1 MNLLDLFVSDAHAMA
16 PNAQQGGGGYEGI
29 IMLVI
34 MFAIFYFLLIRPQS
48 KRAKAHKQLIESL
61 ALGDD
66 VVTAG
71 GIHGKV
77 AGLQEKV
84 VMVEIAS
91 GVKIKVNRSS
101 IVGGKGQDSA
111 ETTPAQ

>member
-1 MNLLDLFVSDAHAMA
+1 MNILDFFVSDAHAMA

-48 KRAKAHKQLIESL
+48 KRAKAHKELIENL
-61 ALGDD
+61 ALGTQ

-77 AGLQEKV
+77 AALQEDV
-84 VMVEIAS
+84 VTVEVAS
-91 GVKIKVNRSS
+91 GVKIKFNRSS
-101 IVGGKGQDSA
+101 IVSVPSGATQES
-111 ETTPAQ
+111 

>member
-1 MNLLDLFVSDAHAMA
+1 MNILNFFVSDAHAMA

-48 KRAKAHKQLIESL
+48 KRAKAHRELIENL
-61 ALGDD
+61 KLGDA

-77 AGLQEKV
+77 AGLQDKV
-84 VMVEIAS
+84 VTVEIAT
-91 GVKIKVNRSS
+91 GVKVKINRSS
-101 IVGGKGQDSA
+101 IVSQQGQEVDQP
-111 ETTPAQ
+111 TV